1 MPSSPDAKTRGQSYH
16 YWQVARIRN
25 SSLYEALGGKA
36 GSRRLAVAFYAR
48 VERDP
53 LLRPLFPGKSFT
65 CAIEEFAAFL
75 AQFLGGPTE
84 DSQRRWWLSLRESHL
99 RFQIGDRERKA
110 WLANMAGAFDDVH
123 VAEPL
128 RSELLRFFER
138 SSAHVV
144 NQGGAAA
151 IDREKSKP
159 YDHSTHAEI
168 SGRWEA
174 QIRLDEAVAAIRAG
188 NAAGAIRLIETS
200 ALESYGRS
208 VHCGLLSLMVRCAA
222 DGLLDYLR
230 ARLAGDPAL
239 TQERY
244 AGRTLLH
251 DAAAAG
257 NLAVVELLLSF
268 GADPNSQDGGG
279 HTPLYSVGNEC
290 AVEGGGMVVF
300 ALVRAG
306 GAVDAHAGVKHCT
319 ALHMAAR
326 RGNEEVAQA
335 LLDCGA
341 NIEARDSVGET
352 PLRRAVNCDKTRLA
366 SLLLAKGADVRCT
379 GSKGITPLLAA
390 RSTGMK
396 VLLQR
401 YASGEIDPA

>member
-1 MPSSPDAKTRGQSYH
+1 
-16 YWQVARIRN
+16 VAGIRN
-25 SSLYEALGGKA
+25 SNLYEALGGKA
-36 GSRRLAVAFYAR
+36 GSRRLAVAFYGR

-75 AQFLGGPTE
+75 AQFLGGPSE

-99 RFQIGDRERKA
+99 RFQIGAKERTA
-110 WLANMAGAFDDVH
+110 WLANMARAFDDVH
-123 VAEPL
+123 LAEPL

-151 IDREKSKP
+151 IKP
-159 YDHSTHAEI
+159 YHHGTHTEI
-168 SGRWEA
+168 SGRWET

-188 NAAGAIRLIETS
+188 NTAGAIHLIETS
-200 ALESYGRS
+200 ALKSCGRS
-208 VHCGLLSLMVRCAA
+208 VHCGLLSLMVRRAP
-222 DGLLDYLR
+222 DGLLDYMR

-239 TQERY
+239 AQERY

-257 NLAVVELLLSF
+257 NLAIVELLLSL
-268 GADPNSQDGGG
+268 GADPNSHDGGR
-279 HTPLYSVGNEC
+279 HTPLYCVGNEC
-290 AVEGGGMVVF
+290 AVEGAAMVVF

-306 GAVDAHAGVKHCT
+306 GAVDANAGVKKCT
-319 ALHMAAR
+319 PLHMAAR

-341 NIEARDSVGET
+341 NIEACDSKGET
-352 PLRRAVNCDKTRLA
+352 PLRRAVNCDKIRVA
-366 SLLLAKGADVRCT
+366 SLLLAKGADVRCV

-390 RSTGMK
+390 RSAGMK
-396 VLLQR
+396 QLLER
-401 YASGEIDPA
+401 YASG

>member
-1 MPSSPDAKTRGQSYH
+1 MT
-16 YWQVARIRN
+16 RIRN
-25 SSLYEALGGKA
+25 PSLYEALGGKA

-75 AQFLGGPTE
+75 AQFLGGPSE

-99 RFQIGDRERKA
+99 RFQIGDIERKA
-110 WLANMAGAFDDVH
+110 WLANMNRAFDDVH
-123 VAEPL
+123 VAEPW
-128 RSELLRFFER
+128 RTELLRFFEQ
-138 SSAHVV
+138 SSAYVV

-159 YDHSTHAEI
+159 YHRGSHAEI
-168 SGRWEA
+168 PGRWEA
-174 QIRLDEAVAAIRAG
+174 QMRLDEAVAAIRAG
-188 NAAGAIRLIETS
+188 DTAEAIRLIETS
-200 ALESYGRS
+200 ALKSCGRS
-208 VHCGLLSLMVRCAA
+208 VHCGLLSLMIRLAP
-222 DGLLDYLR
+222 DGLRDYVR
-230 ARLAGDPAL
+230 ARLTGDPAL

-244 AGRTLLH
+244 AGRTLLD

-257 NLAVVELLLSF
+257 NLAVVELLLSL
-268 GADPNSQDGGG
+268 GADPNSQDGGR

-290 AVEGGGMVVF
+290 AVLGARMVVF

-306 GAVDAHAGVKHCT
+306 GAVDAHAGVKNCT

-341 NIEARDSVGET
+341 NIEARDSAGET
-352 PLRRAVNCDKTRLA
+352 PLRRAVNCDKVRVA
-366 SLLLAKGADVRCT
+366 SLLLAKGADVRCV

-390 RSTGMK
+390 RSARMK
-396 VLLQR
+396 HLLQR
-401 YASGEIDPA
+401 YASSDAVMDLA

>member
-1 MPSSPDAKTRGQSYH
+1 
-16 YWQVARIRN
+16 VARIRN
-25 SSLYEALGGKA
+25 PSLYEAMGGKA
-36 GSRRLAVAFYAR
+36 GCRRLAVAFYAR

-75 AQFLGGPTE
+75 AQFLGGPSE

-99 RFQIGDRERKA
+99 RFQIGARERKA
-110 WLANMAGAFDDVH
+110 WLANMAGAFGDIH
-123 VAEPL
+123 VPEPL
-128 RSELLRFFER
+128 RRELLLFFER

-151 IDREKSKP
+151 IDREKSRP
-159 YDHSTHAEI
+159 SHHGTHAEI

-174 QIRLDEAVAAIRAG
+174 QIRLDEAVTAIRAG

-200 ALESYGRS
+200 ALKSCGRP
-208 VHCGLLSLMVRCAA
+208 VHCGLLSLMIRCAP

-239 TQERY
+239 AQERY

-257 NLAVVELLLSF
+257 NLAVVELLLSL
-268 GADPNSQDGGG
+268 GADPKSQDGGG
-279 HTPLYSVGNEC
+279 HTPLYCVGNEC
-290 AVEGGGMVVF
+290 AVESGGMVVF

-306 GAVDAHAGVKHCT
+306 GAVDAHAGVKNCT

-326 RGNEEVAQA
+326 RGNEEVARA

-341 NIEARDSVGET
+341 NIEACDSVGDT
-352 PLRRAVNCDKTRLA
+352 PLRRAVNCDKIRVA
-366 SLLLAKGADVRCT
+366 SLLLAKGADVRCA

-390 RSTGMK
+390 RSAGMK
-396 VLLQR
+396 YLLQR
-401 YASGEIDPA
+401 YDSGDTAIDPD

>member
-1 MPSSPDAKTRGQSYH
+1 MATTR
-16 YWQVARIRN
+16 N
-25 SSLYEALGGKA
+25 PSLYEALGGKV
-36 GSRRLAVAFYAR
+36 GCRRLAVAFYAR

-75 AQFLGGPTE
+75 AQFLGGPSE
-84 DSQRRWWLSLRESHL
+84 DSQRRWWLGLRESHL
-99 RFQIGDRERKA
+99 RFEIGDRERKA
-110 WLANMAGAFDDVH
+110 WLANMAGALDDVH
-123 VAEPL
+123 VAEPP
-128 RSELLRFFER
+128 RSELLSFFER

-151 IDREKSKP
+151 IDRGKSEP
-159 YDHSTHAEI
+159 HHHGTHAEI

-188 NAAGAIRLIETS
+188 NAAEAIRLIETS
-200 ALESYGRS
+200 ALKSCGRS
-208 VHCGLLSLMVRCAA
+208 VHCGLLSLMVRCARE
-222 DGLLDYLR
+222 GLLDYVR

-239 TQERY
+239 IEERF

-257 NLAVVELLLSF
+257 NPAVVELLLRL
-268 GADPNSQDGGG
+268 GADPNSQDGGA

-290 AVEGGGMVVF
+290 AVAGGAMVVF

-306 GAVDAHAGVKHCT
+306 GAVDANAGVKNCT
-319 ALHMAAR
+319 PLHMAAR
-326 RGNEEVAQA
+326 RGHEEVAQA

-352 PLRRAVNCDKTRLA
+352 PLRRAVNCDKIQVA
-366 SLLLAKGADVRCT
+366 SLLLANGANVNCER
-379 GSKGITPLLAA
+379 SKGLTPLLAA
-390 RSTGMK
+390 RSAGMK
-396 VLLQR
+396 HLLQR
-401 YASGEIDPA
+401 YASGVTAIDPA